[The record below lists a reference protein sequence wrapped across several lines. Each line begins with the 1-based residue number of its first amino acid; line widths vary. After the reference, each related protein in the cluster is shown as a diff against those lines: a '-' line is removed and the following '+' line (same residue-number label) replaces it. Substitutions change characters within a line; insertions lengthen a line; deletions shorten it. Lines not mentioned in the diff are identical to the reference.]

1 MIKHAAL
8 ATTVFVALFA
18 LALTANAQRLVA
30 DLSDHH
36 ISLSSSFTGTEIIV
50 FGTIEDVPEDSEGA
64 FDIAVVVQGP
74 PEEVTVRRKER
85 VAGIWMNTQSVTVND
100 LPSFYYVASSSPFY
114 ELMSASRRSSYEI
127 GTDVLGLPDRPFD
140 PAESQR
146 FEQFRMAM
154 VNLLSE
160 RGLVVEEQ
168 HGVRFRGE
176 RLFRARI
183 PIPAT
188 VREGNY
194 NVTVF
199 LFENENVIGAQNA
212 LLTIDKV
219 GLEGRLNTLAHTHPF
234 IYGLMALFMALIV
247 GLGANFILRSN

>member
-1 MIKHAAL
+1 MIKRTL
-8 ATTVFVALFA
+8 
-18 LALTANAQRLVA
+18 LALLALLVLALPAQAQRLVA

-50 FGTIEDVPEDSEGA
+50 FGTIENIPEGNEGP

-74 PEEVTVRRKER
+74 PENVTVRRKER
-85 VAGIWMNTQSVTVND
+85 IAGIWVNAESVSID
-100 LPSFYYVASSSPFY
+100 ALPSFYYVASSSPFY
-114 ELMSASRRSSYEI
+114 ELMSASRRNSYDI
-127 GTDVLGLPDRPFD
+127 GTDVFGLPDRPFD
-140 PAESQR
+140 PVASQR
-146 FEQFRMAM
+146 FEQFREAM
-154 VNLLSE
+154 VNLLTE

-176 RLFRARI
+176 HLFRARI

-188 VREGNY
+188 VQEGTY

-219 GLEGRLNTLAHTHPF
+219 GIEGRLNGLAHSHPF

-247 GLGANFILRSN
+247 GLGANFILRTP

>member
-1 MIKHAAL
+1 MTARAAL
-8 ATTVFVALFA
+8 LA
-18 LALTANAQRLVA
+18 LAFLLLAAPASAQRLVA

-50 FGTIEDVPEDSEGA
+50 FGTVEDIPEGDNGP

-74 PEEVTVRRKER
+74 PENVTVRRKER
-85 VAGIWMNTQSVTVND
+85 VAGIWINTQSATVED

-114 ELMSASRRSSYEI
+114 ELMSASRRNSYDI

-140 PAESQR
+140 PAQSQR
-146 FEQFRMAM
+146 FEQFRAAM
-154 VNLLSE
+154 ISLLEE

-176 RLFRARI
+176 HLFRARI

-188 VREGNY
+188 VQEGTY

-219 GLEGRLNTLAHTHPF
+219 GLEGRLNTLAHSHPF

-247 GLGANFILRSN
+247 GLGANFILRPN

>member
-1 MIKHAAL
+1 MIKRAL
-8 ATTVFVALFA
+8 
-18 LALTANAQRLVA
+18 LALIALLVLALPAQAQRLVA

-50 FGTIEDVPEDSEGA
+50 FGTIENIPEGNEGP

-74 PEEVTVRRKER
+74 PENVTVRRKER
-85 VAGIWMNTQSVTVND
+85 VAGIWVNTQSVSVES

-114 ELMSASRRSSYEI
+114 ELMSASRRNSYDI

-140 PAESQR
+140 PIASQR
-146 FEQFRMAM
+146 FEQFREAM
-154 VNLLSE
+154 VNLLTE

-176 RLFRARI
+176 HLFRARI

-188 VREGNY
+188 VQEGTY

-219 GLEGRLNTLAHTHPF
+219 GIEGRLNGLAHSHPF

-247 GLGANFILRSN
+247 GLGANFILRTP